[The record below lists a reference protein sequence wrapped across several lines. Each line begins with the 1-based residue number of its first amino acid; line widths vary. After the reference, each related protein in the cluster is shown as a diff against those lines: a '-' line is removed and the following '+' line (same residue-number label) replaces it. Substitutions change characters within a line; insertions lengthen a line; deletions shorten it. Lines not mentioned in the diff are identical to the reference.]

1 LTDERRKSVG
11 IPESLY
17 ERVTK
22 TIAGTAFQTVE
33 DYVTQAVRDKL
44 SQDENAR
51 EPAYTKEEE
60 EKVKERLR
68 ALGYL

>member
-1 LTDERRKSVG
+1 LTDEKRKSVE

-22 TIAGTAFQTVE
+22 AIAGTPIQTVG
-33 DYVTQAVRDKL
+33 DYVTQAVRDRL
-44 SQDENAR
+44 SQEENAR
-51 EPAYTKEEE
+51 EPVYTKEEE

>member
-1 LTDERRKSVG
+1 LADEKQRSIR

-17 ERVTK
+17 ERVTSA
-22 TIAGTAFQTVE
+22 ISGTAFKTVE
-33 DYVTQAVRDKL
+33 DYVAQAVRDRL
-44 SQDENAR
+44 SQDENAK

>member
-1 LTDERRKSVG
+1 LTDEKQKSVG

-17 ERVTK
+17 ERVAKAIPAT
-22 TIAGTAFQTVE
+22 GFQSVE

-44 SQDENAR
+44 AQDENAR

>member
-1 LTDERRKSVG
+1 MTDEKRKNVG

-17 ERVTK
+17 ARVTK
-22 TIAGTAFQTVE
+22 AIAGTGFQTVE

-44 SQDENAR
+44 SKEENAR